1 MATHEDAIVSSQGEG
16 RPPKV
21 GILCKTLFM
30 TKFDALMI
38 ILVNYEDQQGSTLT
52 MVGMRDE

>member
-1 MATHEDAIVSSQGEG
+1 MATHEDAIVSAQGAG
-16 RPPKV
+16 RPLKV
-21 GILCKTLFM
+21 GILCKKSFM